1 MNDLA
6 RQKFEALLADLPR
19 AIDRER
25 IAEEFGRTP
34 TDPSLHTDPRAHAA
48 AVVGALLAHRAELRE
63 VLQFLAA
70 EHPRLRERTDGVA
83 LLFLPL
89 AGEDEEDEPTEMI
102 DPALLATLRGSA
114 GIPRGN
120 RTNLAAAGT
129 PAPPAR
135 PEPVSAPQ
143 PAAQR
148 PTRQRAQPPSLPR
161 GGGTPPA
168 APRRRL
174 RPATLAAGVVLL
186 LLAAAALGLAA
197 LQ

>member
-19 AIDRER
+19 ATDRER
-25 IAEEFGRTP
+25 LAEEFGRTP

-63 VLQFLAA
+63 VLQFVAA
-70 EHPRLRERTDGVA
+70 EHPRLRGQTDGVA
-83 LLFLPL
+83 LLVLPL

-114 GIPRGN
+114 GIPRGH
-120 RTNLAAAGT
+120 RTNLAAAT

-143 PAAQR
+143 REDQR

-168 APRRRL
+168 TPRRRL
-174 RPATLAAGVVLL
+174 RPATLAAGGVLL